1 MQVARIAPPRRSLCR
16 ARRAGRRGGGGRMR
30 VWGVFVLGW
39 IFTLIGWCG
48 RQESGRGS
56 RARGKDGKFEGN
68 GPNVRGGNIGSVDS
82 GVLAGGNSQISTKK
96 VSAQPRPCRSVH
108 APMRCLVL

>member
-1 MQVARIAPPRRSLCR
+1 
-16 ARRAGRRGGGGRMR
+16 MR

-68 GPNVRGGNIGSVDS
+68 GPNVRGGNFGSVDS

-96 VSAQPRPCRSVH
+96 VSAH
-108 APMRCLVL
+108 ALAGGSDVKEKVQ